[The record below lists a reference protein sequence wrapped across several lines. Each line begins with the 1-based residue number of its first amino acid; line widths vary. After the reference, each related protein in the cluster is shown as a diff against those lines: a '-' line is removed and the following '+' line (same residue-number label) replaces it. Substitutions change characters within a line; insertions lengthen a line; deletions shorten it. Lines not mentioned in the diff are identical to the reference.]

1 MTRLLSISLV
11 SVGVLAAAAATVPQQ
26 TLEDYYFSRPNMTNL
41 TGTVIGDPPAYNV
54 LRREDLAWIY
64 EAAQERQ
71 ALASRSWRGPGSHIA
86 SEPRFGHWPL
96 ASSNQFARYVVAHEW
111 RNGHFETN
119 IVVGYVSVT
128 NNGTGRDWPR
138 YTGEDMSLVSDDTAG
153 SGLKRYLAPDTNDFL
168 RGTATWPAYNLP
180 SHTNVTVSVYTNYP
194 AHIGWPPEDNTT
206 QHVEIVTMPMTNGT
220 VSVYTNKW
228 SENLR
233 QVTTNTVT
241 NVVAGADYD
250 LLFVGRQPKWYA
262 EPVPPPMRV
271 LPRYSYIREC
281 YDYLRGMRYLLD
293 ETHNTNGVEVI
304 YWQWFPDYRSDG
316 TVPEISAS
324 SPTYGTNNYP
334 TVWVSVWSGG
344 EPTSGTRLLAFPSA
358 FSWEVVHTGGVCRI
372 RSATLYACV
381 SVYVE
386 YSNFIDH
393 ATDYEVGGYYAVRLG
408 EATKAGTPDPYGFV
422 VFEKAVD
429 VRGLLYDA
437 MSALG
442 GEYIDMSTGY
452 WWGSSVSIAPR
463 FYLLYEMQPNASLP
477 DW

>member
-96 ASSNQFARYVVAHEW
+96 SSSNQFSHYVTAHEW

-128 NNGTGRDWPR
+128 NNGTGRYWPR
-138 YTGEDMSLVSDDTAG
+138 YYQENISLVTADTAG
-153 SGLKRYLAPDTNDFL
+153 SGQKRYIAPNTNDFL
-168 RGTATWPAYNLP
+168 QGAQTLSGTIFP
-180 SHTNVTVSVYTNYP
+180 SHTNVVISIVTNYP
-194 AHIGWPPEDNTT
+194 SSVGWPHEDNTT
-206 QHVEIVTMPMTNGT
+206 QHVDIVTMPMTNGT
-220 VSVYTNKW
+220 VSVHTNKW

-241 NVVAGADYD
+241 NVTAGASYD
-250 LLFVGRQPKWYA
+250 LLFVGRQPQWYDKPCPPVMKW
-262 EPVPPPMRV
+262 

-281 YDYLRGMRYLLD
+281 YDYLKDMRYLVD
-293 ETHNTNGVEVI
+293 ETHSTTAVPHEI
-304 YWQWFPDYRSDG
+304 WRWDYDG
-316 TVPEISAS
+316 DVLGGY
-324 SPTYGTNNYP
+324 PTTNNIAYYGEIVAYSTFGMHP
-334 TVWVSVWSGG
+334 SSG
-344 EPTSGTRLLAFPSA
+344 SHVVALPSQ
-358 FSWEVVHTGGVCRI
+358 FSWDVVHTGGVNRI
-372 RSATLYACV
+372 KSATAYALIQ
-381 SVYVE
+381 VYADLGDE
-386 YSNFIDH
+386 D
-393 ATDYEVGGYYAVRLG
+393 EEGYYMVNLG
-408 EATKAGTPDPYGFV
+408 EATESATPGYGGVV

-429 VRGLLYDA
+429 VRGILNA
-437 MSALG
+437 AASALG
-442 GEYIDMSTGY
+442 ITAPSIPADGY
-452 WWGSSVSIAPR
+452 LSGNFTAVISS
-463 FYLLYEMQPNASLP
+463 FFLLYEMQPHASLP

>member
-26 TLEDYYFSRPNMTNL
+26 TLEDYYFSRPDMTNL

-96 ASSNQFARYVVAHEW
+96 SSSNQFSHYVTAHEW

-138 YTGEDMSLVSDDTAG
+138 YYQENISLVTADTAG
-153 SGLKRYLAPDTNDFL
+153 SGQKRYIAPNTNDFL
-168 RGTATWPAYNLP
+168 QGAQTLSGTIFP
-180 SHTNVTVSVYTNYP
+180 SHTNVVISIVTNYP
-194 AHIGWPPEDNTT
+194 SSVGWPPEDNTT
-206 QHVEIVTMPMTNGT
+206 QHVDIVTMPMTNGT
-220 VSVYTNKW
+220 VSVHTNKW

-241 NVVAGADYD
+241 NVTAGASYD
-250 LLFVGRQPKWYA
+250 LLFVGRQPQWYDKPCPPVMKW
-262 EPVPPPMRV
+262 

-281 YDYLRGMRYLLD
+281 YDYLKDMRYLFD
-293 ETHNTNGVEVI
+293 ETYNTNGVESI
-304 YWQWFPDYRSDG
+304 GWDWHPYSGPDG

-324 SPTYGTNNYP
+324 SPFYP
-334 TVWVSVWSGG
+334 TSSVPVVHVGLWWGM
-344 EPTSGTRLLAFPSA
+344 EPTAGSKPMAFPSS

-372 RSATLYACV
+372 KSATLYACV
-381 SVYVE
+381 SVSVD
-386 YSNFIDH
+386 YSNYVDH
-393 ATDYEVGGYYAVRLG
+393 DVDYEVYGHYATRIG
-408 EATKAGTPDPYGFV
+408 KATKAATPNSQGMV
-422 VFEKAVD
+422 VFERNVD

-437 MSALG
+437 LSAVG
-442 GEYIDMSTGY
+442 GQYIDMSTGY
-452 WWGSSVSIAPR
+452 WWGSSVSIVPVY
-463 FYLLYEMQPNASLP
+463 FLIYEMQPWASLP